1 MNSCFVDLLAR
12 QLYSWGKNVLLHCLK
27 CTQKSALL
35 SSAKSTHSNAEESNL
50 PARITLH
57 NVDGWMVIAWQLVQ
71 LQIQSNPKAHRTRVN
86 TLYDGEM
93 EEVRERKRCVKAVWN
108 SQGCECLTS
117 THKVNTDSP
126 ATNASVQFARRKNL
140 TSWDFM
146 NLEKSTK
153 SPQDNGMWYT
163 RCDVSFSCFH
173 ILCRFIS
180 QNTVAHWRRYT
191 FCSFYVTKLQTK
203 LPQGLI
209 KNSVPLNSLL
219 LDNER

>member
-35 SSAKSTHSNAEESNL
+35 SRAKSTHSNAEESNL

-57 NVDGWMVIAWQLVQ
+57 NVDGWMAIAWQLFQ

-108 SQGCECLTS
+108 SHGCECLTS

-126 ATNASVQFARRKNL
+126 ATNASVQFRKNL
-140 TSWDFM
+140 TSWDFR

-153 SPQDNGMWYT
+153 SPHNGMWVT
-163 RCDVSFSCFH
+163 HVVTSPSAV
-173 ILCRFIS
+173 FIFYADS
-180 QNTVAHWRRYT
+180 SVKTLWHTGDATHFAVFTWVFRQSYKQSYLKAWSRTVCHWIHY
-191 FCSFYVTKLQTK
+191 Y
-203 LPQGLI
+203 
-209 KNSVPLNSLL
+209 
-219 LDNER
+219 